1 MNTALIVEPR
11 QLERLPIVIQN
22 FQKHLPTWKF
32 VFYCGKGL
40 KSYWEKKVDN
50 VELRELD
57 VNNLEFYEYND
68 LFRTKELWE
77 SLTGEYVLVFQA
89 DTWLLSI
96 PPYDINYFL
105 EKKYSYIGGTRDREF
120 PELVREGYRYRIS
133 PFNGGLSLRKRQD
146 MIKIIDTFPP
156 ISNKYQDRQTI
167 YTDAEDVY
175 FTLGCIKLNLPVG
188 DDSHFA
194 VHAFFEEKC
203 FGVHKPH
210 HHATPIFNRYP
221 EILQSYM
228 PLPPLH

>member
-11 QLERLPIVIQN
+11 CLERLHLVIKN

-40 KSYWEKKVDN
+40 TKHWEEKVDN

-96 PPYDINYFL
+96 PPYDIHFYL
-105 EKKYSYIGGTRDREF
+105 SRGYSYIGGTLGYEYK
-120 PELVREGYRYRIS
+120 ECIREGYRIHNGA
-133 PFNGGLSLRKRQD
+133 FNGGLSLRKRLD

-156 ISNKYQDRQTI
+156 ISNKYQYRQTI

-175 FTLGCIKLNLPVG
+175 FVLGCLKLGLPLG
-188 DDSHFA
+188 MDPHFA
-194 VHAFFEEKC
+194 VHSIFEEKC

-210 HHATPIFNRYP
+210 MTGSLILQCYP
-221 EILQSYM
+221 EILQAHI
-228 PLPPLH
+228 PIQ